1 MNAVIDAVRNLFA
14 YDFIL
19 RAVLVGMMISV
30 CAALLGVS
38 LVLRRCSMIGD
49 GLSHVGFG
57 VLAVSAAV
65 GVSSLKLSLPVVI
78 LVAFLILRMSDSG
91 KLKGDAV
98 IALLS
103 TGALAIGVM
112 IVSLSGSNMNLMD
125 FLFGSV
131 FALTRA
137 DVNIS
142 LVLSALVLIL
152 YVLFYHKIFAVT
164 FDAGFARATG
174 TREGLYNS
182 LISILTAVTIVIGMR
197 FMGALLISSLIIFPP
212 LTAMRLCKRFR
223 SVIFCTAILS
233 AVCFFLGMVVSMAVP
248 NAPAGAS
255 VVCVN
260 LASFLIFCGI
270 AFVRNRIFEKKKPE
284 SPLSG
289 KAQSF

>member
-1 MNAVIDAVRNLFA
+1 MSAVTEAVRNLFA

-19 RAVLVGMMISV
+19 RAVIVGMLISI

-57 VLAVSAAV
+57 TLAVAAAL
-65 GVSSLKLSLPVVI
+65 GVSSLKISLPVVI
-78 LVAFLILRMSDSG
+78 LVAFFILKLSESGRMR
-91 KLKGDAV
+91 GDAM

-103 TGALAIGVM
+103 TGALAVGVM

-131 FALTRA
+131 FALDWS
-137 DVNIS
+137 DVNTS
-142 LVLSALVLIL
+142 LILSVVVLVL
-152 YVLFYHKIFAVT
+152 YVLFYNKIFAVT
-164 FDAGFARATG
+164 FDGAFARATG

-182 LISILTAVTIVIGMR
+182 LISVLTAVTIVIGMR

-212 LTAMRLCKRFR
+212 LTAMRLCRSFR
-223 SVIFCTAILS
+223 SVILCTAAVS
-233 AVCFFLGMVVSMAVP
+233 AGCFFTGMVISVGVA

-260 LASFLIFCGI
+260 AVLFLIFSLI
-270 AFVRNRIFEKKKPE
+270 SFVRSRIR
-284 SPLSG
+284 SRSAG
-289 KAQSF
+289 RT